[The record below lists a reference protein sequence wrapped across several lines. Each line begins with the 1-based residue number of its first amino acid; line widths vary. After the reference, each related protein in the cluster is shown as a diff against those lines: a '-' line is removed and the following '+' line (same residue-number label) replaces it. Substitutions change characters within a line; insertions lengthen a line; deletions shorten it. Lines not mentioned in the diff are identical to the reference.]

1 MEIGSRIVYLRK
13 QAGLT
18 QAELAEKLYVS
29 PKTVSKWENGYGL
42 PDIKIL
48 PQLAAALEVDS
59 DYLLTGRGVPPKSAA
74 TPATVPTC
82 TAEEQETPSGENI
95 YTLRL
100 WQTTHS
106 NLTGWLLWLNIIML
120 LLAVIGSPFSE
131 INTEGLWR
139 PYSVLSFLY
148 PSLTGG
154 TSLYEQSGVIEGFLI
169 AISVLWIVFFL
180 AFAAIC
186 IRGIVAS
193 LDGRNDYFVKF
204 AWVQFGGVAVF
215 FCFSFALCIAVNRFT
230 GEICFRPNGVFAV
243 LFMCT
248 LLHLILTLFFD
259 RHRRPIGHLK
269 GNSVISVFV
278 ALAASVALCVLPNT
292 VVPMVLAAES
302 VSLSEWNVQLQ
313 LEDPDL
319 EEMGWQRAYSTLAV
333 RANVRLT
340 ELVNKTV
347 SFTVKKQD
355 GSTHPETHFADAENI
370 RTFYKTGYYYNIF
383 SVNFDFIAEGGDSFS
398 DFVFTF
404 SIFRNSSEMTFTAEC
419 AEPEILPPQ
428 SEISA
433 FWDRGD
439 LVYKGGGSVQK
450 EQEFEIFYDLYICEQ
465 TTLLGYETNLPD
477 LGINYTLGEYVR
489 IGGKDINFFGF
500 EGFGSESVTL
510 SEEANN
516 EIAVYVVK
524 DGDGGYKRERAISLR
539 LCIRATSLLSPYMYV
554 RILTDRG
561 TIPIVQAWENDFIAD
576 RYRQSIEQQG

>member
-82 TAEEQETPSGENI
+82 TAEEQEVPSGENI
-95 YTLRL
+95 FTLRL

-180 AFAAIC
+180 VFAAIC

-215 FCFSFALCIAVNRFT
+215 FCFSFALCIAVNIFT

-292 VVPMVLAAES
+292 VVPTVLAAES

-355 GSTHPETHFADAENI
+355 GSTHPETHFAGAENI

-404 SIFRNSSEMTFTAEC
+404 SIFRNSSEMTFTAKC

-428 SEISA
+428 SEVSA

-439 LVYKGGGSVQK
+439 SVYKGGGSVQK
-450 EQEFEIFYDLYICEQ
+450 EQEFEIFYDLYVCEQ

-477 LGINYTLGEYVR
+477 LVINYTLGEYEQL
-489 IGGKDINFFGF
+489 GGKDIIFFGF

-539 LCIRATSLLSPYMYV
+539 LRIRATSLLSPYMYV